1 MSAVTGNDDADGG
14 DGDAG
19 DQPGQASRG
28 RCGEEE
34 FVVLAAVE
42 GLFEGGTGS
51 DGDGLGVDF
60 RRDAGLAAETGEVEG
75 EPVREVHCGGCE
87 A

>member
-1 MSAVTGNDDADGG
+1 MFPAVSCQGTATALLAEEYAVSAVTGNDDADGG

-60 RRDAGLAAETGEVEG
+60 G
-75 EPVREVHCGGCE
+75 
-87 A
+87 